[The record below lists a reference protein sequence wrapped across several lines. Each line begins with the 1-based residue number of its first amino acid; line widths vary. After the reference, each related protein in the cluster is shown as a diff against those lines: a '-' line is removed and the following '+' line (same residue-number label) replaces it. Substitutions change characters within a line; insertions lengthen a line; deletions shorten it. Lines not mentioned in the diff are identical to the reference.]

1 MIKQRRWNSLFM
13 ATSSGD
19 STHLKNRLLAA
30 LDHNAFARLAPHLE
44 VVALTP
50 REVLFEAGTAL
61 RHVYFPHSGII
72 CLMAAMRDG
81 VAETAAVGSEG
92 FVGFEVVLGGETAAN
107 RALVQLS
114 GSASRIPVVSLGNEM
129 QESPRLRWLLLS
141 YVRFFLIQ
149 ALQSV
154 ACSTLHTVDE
164 RCAKWLLMAHDR
176 GGHQD
181 TFNLTQEFLAEM
193 LGVHRPSVTLVARTL
208 QNAGLIRYSRGVITI
223 TDRRGLEEVAC
234 DCYGVVRGA
243 LEKILHSLME
253 GMAPRASL

>member
-1 MIKQRRWNSLFM
+1 MS
-13 ATSSGD
+13 TSSGD
-19 STHLKNRLLAA
+19 SAHLKNRLLAA
-30 LDHNAFARLAPHLE
+30 LEHSAFARLAPHLE

-50 REVLFEAGTAL
+50 REILFEAGAPL

-72 CLMAAMRDG
+72 CLMAAADDG
-81 VAETAAVGSEG
+81 VAETAAIGSEG
-92 FVGFEVVLGGETAAN
+92 IAGFEVVLGGETAAN

-114 GSASRIPVVSLGNEM
+114 GTASRIPVASLGNEM

-154 ACSTLHTVDE
+154 ACNTLHTVDE

-176 GGHQD
+176 GGHEG

-223 TDRRGLEEVAC
+223 TDRRGLEEAAC
-234 DCYGVVRGA
+234 DCYGVVRRA
-243 LEKILHSLME
+243 LEKILLSLVE
-253 GMAPRASL
+253 TSGTRSKTLV